1 MRTFE
6 SGATRD
12 SDDGKI
18 DYEAILSP
26 LVIQRFGEYMLQH
39 STLPDGSK
47 RSGDNWQHGFGL
59 DVTLKSL
66 WRHHVDVWSLHRSAQ
81 QHTIEMEEALCA
93 VLFNAAAYLHQLLA
107 DDPIDAGIAKDAAF
121 YRRVIEEGW
130 QPFPSMPPYH
140 SPTSVPEP
148 DASDYEAWEASQ
160 PDVYM
165 DRCAGEHQ
173 RAFEQALLVNRRV
186 AKERLAWAIKKLEE
200 PVAITVPD
208 ADVEWN
214 QIEGASGNWKIT
226 LRSQGVGNA

>member
-66 WRHHVDVWSLHRSAQ
+66 WRHHVDVWALHRSEQ

-93 VLFNAAAYLHQLLA
+93 VLFNAAAYLHQLLS
-107 DDPIDAGIAKDAAF
+107 DDPIDAEIAADAAF
-121 YRRVIEEGW
+121 YRRMQAERQTFGPFG
-130 QPFPSMPPYH
+130 QTAPFPSMPIADGTYRVFCEVVKP
-140 SPTSVPEP
+140 P
-148 DASDYEAWEASQ
+148 DDGDYEAWEASQ

-173 RAFEQALLVNRRV
+173 RAFEQAL
-186 AKERLAWAIKKLEE
+186 
-200 PVAITVPD
+200 
-208 ADVEWN
+208 
-214 QIEGASGNWKIT
+214 
-226 LRSQGVGNA
+226 RSRKPHPGSNA

>member
-12 SDDGKI
+12 DDSDKI
-18 DYEAILSP
+18 DYEAYLSP

-66 WRHHVDVWSLHRSAQ
+66 WRHHVDVWSLHRSEQ

-93 VLFNAAAYLHQLLA
+93 VLFNAAAYLHQLLS
-107 DDPIDAGIAKDAAF
+107 DDPIDAEIAADAAF
-121 YRRVIEEGW
+121 YRRMQAELQSFGVCG
-130 QPFPSMPPYH
+130 QTAPFPSMPLYH

-148 DASDYEAWEASQ
+148 DDSAYEYWESTQ

-165 DRCAGEHQ
+165 DRCAGEHV
-173 RAFEQALLVNRRV
+173 RGMEQALV
-186 AKERLAWAIKKLEE
+186 APSPAVQRAYDDGVLWGQRHPK
-200 PVAITVPD
+200 
-208 ADVEWN
+208 
-214 QIEGASGNWKIT
+214 
-226 LRSQGVGNA
+226 GVGNA